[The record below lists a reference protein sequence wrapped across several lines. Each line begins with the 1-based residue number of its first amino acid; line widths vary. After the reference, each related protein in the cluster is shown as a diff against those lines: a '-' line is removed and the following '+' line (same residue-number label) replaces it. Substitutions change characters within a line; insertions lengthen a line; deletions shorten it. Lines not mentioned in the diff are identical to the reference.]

1 MDTVFN
7 KYRRTMKHG
16 FNSAVIVDSKGDQ
29 RGTVIIRYT
38 DATYGHNS
46 ETQLSL
52 SLPPEH
58 HNASKKSDSYDRS
71 SLFYMLTELG
81 AKCYNWQGD
90 QYHASAQ
97 KTGRPG
103 VSIHGVSRESDL
115 VSFKIGNKKFRVLW
129 VQS

>member
-1 MDTVFN
+1 METVAN
-7 KYRRTMKHG
+7 KYRRLMKHG

-71 SLFYMLTELG
+71 PLFYMLTELG
-81 AKCYNWQGD
+81 AKCYNHQGD
-90 QYHASAQ
+90 QYNDRPQ
-97 KTGRPG
+97 QTGDG
-103 VSIHGVSRESDL
+103 ISIHGVSRESDL
-115 VSFKIGNKKFRVLW
+115 VSFKIGNKKYRVLW